1 MKKNLLFEFSV
12 DKENKTIRIRREFD
26 AEVALVWQAWT
37 DPQFL
42 EQWVAPK
49 PWKAE
54 TKSMD
59 FREGGHWH
67 YAMVGPNG
75 EKHWSRYDY
84 VEIDPLKKI
93 VELRGFSDENGNI
106 SPDFPRTNCE
116 NVFEELDGNTF
127 VSVTAEYG
135 SLEVLEY
142 MVSHGFKEGMS
153 ASLGNLDELLE
164 QLQSR

>member
-12 DKENKTIRIRREFD
+12 DKENKTIRIKREFD

-42 EQWVAPK
+42 VQWVAPK

-59 FREGGHWH
+59 FRKGGYWH

-75 EKHWSRYDY
+75 EKHWSSYDY
-84 VEIDPLKKI
+84 VEIDSLKKI

-106 SPDFPRTNCE
+106 RPDFPRTICE

-142 MVSHGFKEGMS
+142 VVSHGLKEGMS

-164 QLQSR
+164 QLQSK